1 VQRREPSSS
10 RVSTRVSGAPGRSLR
25 ALDRRD
31 AWLPV
36 IGCLIA
42 MSWFTLAIWE
52 RSPYGRYLDHGEWLQ
67 SGVVANICRALPAG
81 SVLLPALLYVTGWV
95 VMTVAM
101 MLPTTL
107 PLLAIF
113 TGITAGRSNRGQL
126 LALVILGYLSIWTAF
141 GLCAH
146 AADLGLHEIVASNP
160 WLSFNTWIVGVLM
173 LTIAGLFQFSRFKY
187 RCLDKCRT
195 PFSFVTEHW
204 RGGAERRQSFLLGVH
219 HGLFCVGCCWAIMLL
234 MFLVGTGSVG
244 WMLAI
249 GAVMAIEKNV
259 RWGKR
264 LSAPLGFG
272 LLALSAAIFAL
283 NI

>member
-1 VQRREPSSS
+1 M
-10 RVSTRVSGAPGRSLR
+10 LR
-25 ALDRRD
+25 AFDRRN

-42 MSWFTLAIWE
+42 LSWLTLGIWE
-52 RSPYGRYLDHGEWLQ
+52 QSPYGRYLHHGEWLQ
-67 SGVVANICRALPAG
+67 SGFAASVCRVLPAG
-81 SVLLPALLYVTGWV
+81 SLLLPALLYVTGWV

-113 TGITAGRSNRGQL
+113 ARITMGRPDRGLL
-126 LALVILGYLSIWTAF
+126 LALLIFGYLAIWSVF
-141 GLCAH
+141 GVFAH
-146 AADLGLHEIVASNP
+146 VADLGLQEFIARDA
-160 WLSFNTWIVGVLM
+160 WLSFNSWIVAVVVLA
-173 LTIAGLFQFSRFKY
+173 IAGMFQFSRLKY

-195 PFSFVTEHW
+195 PFSFVNEHW
-204 RGGAERRQSFLLGVH
+204 RGRAPRRQSFLLGVH

-234 MFLVGTGSVG
+234 MFLVGAGSVG

-272 LLALSAAIFAL
+272 LLAASAAILTL
-283 NI
+283 NLS